1 MLKTWLRTW
10 ISLAGLTATLAL
22 PIAASPAAADGT
34 RSTNCV
40 HLRGSL
46 SCVTRWQ
53 HWEPQAPKAPTEQEL
68 AEARARE
75 QQWQTY
81 CRPYIWQDE
90 LGVRRYG
97 YSERGCEYGRVY

>member
-1 MLKTWLRTW
+1 MLKTWM
-10 ISLAGLTATLAL
+10 SLAGLAAAL
-22 PIAASPAAADGT
+22 MLPVTASPAAADST
-34 RSTNCV
+34 RSTSCINV
-40 HLRGSL
+40 RGSL

-53 HWEPQAPKAPTEQEL
+53 HWEAQAQHAPTEQEL

-75 QQWQTY
+75 QQWQAR

-97 YSERGCEYGRVY
+97 YAEPGCDVGRMY